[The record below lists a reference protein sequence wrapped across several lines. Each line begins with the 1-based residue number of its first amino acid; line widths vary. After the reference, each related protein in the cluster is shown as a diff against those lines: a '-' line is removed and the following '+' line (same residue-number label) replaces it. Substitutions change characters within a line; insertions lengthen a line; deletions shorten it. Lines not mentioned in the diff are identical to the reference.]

1 MVLKLYTLFYVSPG
15 HHKVLPK
22 AVIISLND
30 DKIFAMDQELSSP
43 NLENFVRTFHGDSRE
58 QSQVESEAEAG
69 RESTGSA
76 EASEA
81 GGLRQLKLSKAI
93 SEQQKAEAANAKTSM
108 TSIEEI
114 HAGNFAERLM
124 RSPRSVPGESYF

>member
-1 MVLKLYTLFYVSPG
+1 M
-15 HHKVLPK
+15 
-22 AVIISLND
+22 
-30 DKIFAMDQELSSP
+30 
-43 NLENFVRTFHGDSRE
+43 
-58 QSQVESEAEAG
+58 
-69 RESTGSA
+69 
-76 EASEA
+76 
-81 GGLRQLKLSKAI
+81 KLSKAI